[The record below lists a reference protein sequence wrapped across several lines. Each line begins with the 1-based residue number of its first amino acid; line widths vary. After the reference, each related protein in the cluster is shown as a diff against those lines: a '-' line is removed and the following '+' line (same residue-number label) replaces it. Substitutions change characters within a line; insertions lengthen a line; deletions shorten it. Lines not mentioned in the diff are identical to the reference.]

1 VLILGADELKTLLTH
16 IVRWLANLGRANDAR
31 KQASI
36 TAVREV
42 ILVARRTATYLRH
55 VEQTGQQDVKQEQ
68 DLAERWTK
76 LGFSMQDLGL
86 SKLAKRCDIRG
97 RAWADPQQFTPEFMQ
112 KADVSLES
120 IEKLA
125 TQAINDV
132 SGKPLPVKG

>member
-1 VLILGADELKTLLTH
+1 MTLNPVELRTLLTH
-16 IVRWLANLGRANDAR
+16 IVRWLANLGRANAAR

-36 TAVREV
+36 AAVREV

-68 DLAERWTK
+68 DLAERWTR
-76 LGFSMQDLGL
+76 LGFAMQDLGL

-97 RAWADPQQFTPEFMQ
+97 RAWADPAQFTPEFIE

-120 IEKLA
+120 IERLA
-125 TQAINDV
+125 AQALRDV
-132 SGKPLPVKG
+132 NGGA

>member
-1 VLILGADELKTLLTH
+1 MTLNPVELRTLLTH
-16 IVRWLANLGRANDAR
+16 IVRWLANLGRANAAR

-36 TAVREV
+36 AAVREV

-68 DLAERWTK
+68 DLAERWTR
-76 LGFSMQDLGL
+76 LGFAMQDLGL

-97 RAWADPQQFTPEFMQ
+97 RAWADPAQFTPEFIE

-120 IEKLA
+120 IERLA
-125 TQAINDV
+125 AQALRDV
-132 SGKPLPVKG
+132 SGGA

>member
-1 VLILGADELKTLLTH
+1 MLILGADELKNLLTH
-16 IVRWLANLGRANDAR
+16 VVRWLANLGRANDER
-31 KQASI
+31 KKASI

-68 DLAERWTK
+68 DLAERWTR

-86 SKLAKRCDIRG
+86 AKLAKRCDIRG
-97 RAWADPQQFTPEFMQ
+97 RAWADPQQFSAEFMQ

-132 SGKPLPVKG
+132 SGKPLPVKS

>member
-1 VLILGADELKTLLTH
+1 MLTLSAVELKTLLTH
-16 IVRWLANLGRANDAR
+16 IVRWLANLGRANDER
-31 KQASI
+31 KKASVS
-36 TAVREV
+36 AVRDV

-97 RAWADPQQFTPEFMQ
+97 RAWADPTQFTPEFLE
-112 KADVSLES
+112 KADVSLDS
-120 IEKLA
+120 IERLA
-125 TQAINDV
+125 AQAIKDV
-132 SGKPLPVKG
+132 TGKLQQS

>member
-1 VLILGADELKTLLTH
+1 VLTVSAVELKTLLTH
-16 IVRWLANLGRANDAR
+16 IVRWLANLGRANDER
-31 KQASI
+31 KKASVS
-36 TAVREV
+36 AVRDV

-97 RAWADPQQFTPEFMQ
+97 RAWADPTQFTPEFLE
-112 KADVSLES
+112 KADVSLGS
-120 IEKLA
+120 IERLA
-125 TQAINDV
+125 AQAIKDV
-132 SGKPLPVKG
+132 NGKYLTSA